1 MRGHCHERGEKKAN
15 KYPEEKEIDIIWD
28 ILRKKGLMFLQTVKL
43 PSIVLYMLVQYS
55 LSLRYRVEAT
65 KFYRS

>member
-1 MRGHCHERGEKKAN
+1 MQA
-15 KYPEEKEIDIIWD
+15 
-28 ILRKKGLMFLQTVKL
+28 LFL
-43 PSIVLYMLVQYS
+43 SIVLYMLVQYS

>member
-43 PSIVLYMLVQYS
+43 PWKVLL
-55 LSLRYRVEAT
+55 
-65 KFYRS
+65 

>member
-43 PSIVLYMLVQYS
+43 PSFRERLEFFDRSVL
-55 LSLRYRVEAT
+55 R
-65 KFYRS
+65 